1 MCFFIISL
9 LLFIYL
15 FFVFVCLFVCFSSFI
30 TTNWKLKVESFPVIP
45 RWHSDLL
52 TCVTVGASQIEFA
65 LPLILKFFICKF
77 KQMIRDVIFC
87 SIICLD
93 AWNGHF
99 HLLNILIYVDFQPED
114 EAGKIERFI
123 HRKHGSYSL
132 FECHRLRDQYLGCS
146 HEDGSL
152 VLIQVED
159 ILHPDPRVLFVMH
172 AKGSNWSSP

>member
-9 LLFIYL
+9 FLFL
-15 FFVFVCLFVCFSSFI
+15 FWFLFLFVCLFFLLSLQQTGS
-30 TTNWKLKVESFPVIP
+30 WKLKVFQLSLVGT
-45 RWHSDLL
+45 L
-52 TCVTVGASQIEFA
+52 TYWLASQWEQVK
-65 LPLILKFFICKF
+65 LNSLCHLSWSFFIYKF
-77 KQMIRDVIFC
+77 KQKIRDVIFC

-99 HLLNILIYVDFQPED
+99 HLLNILIYVDFQPE
-114 EAGKIERFI
+114 EQTGKIERFI

-132 FECHRLRDQYLGCS
+132 FECHRLRDQYLGCN

-172 AKGSNWSSP
+172 ATGSNWSSP